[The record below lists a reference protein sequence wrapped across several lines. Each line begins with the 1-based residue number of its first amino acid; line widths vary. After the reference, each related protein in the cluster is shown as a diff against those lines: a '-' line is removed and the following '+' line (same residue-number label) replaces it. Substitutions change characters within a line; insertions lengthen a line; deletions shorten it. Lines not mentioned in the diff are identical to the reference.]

1 MSPPAR
7 LAGVYAKLVLMAIF
21 WGGSFIGGRI
31 ASAEMAPPAA
41 ALWRY
46 VVATLALVAVAFVR
60 EGGLPKLNPREWF
73 AVVLLGATG
82 VAVFNLCFMYGLA
95 RVPASRGSL
104 IMALNPAVTLLGAV
118 LFLHERL
125 TRNKVLGI
133 IVALLG
139 VVVVLGHGNPVN
151 LFRGSVGVGEVVL
164 FGCPLA
170 WAAYTL
176 IGKRMLPGL
185 SAIAVTAYAALTGT
199 AMLVVVA
206 AWSGD
211 LAPPAASLRAWAAIA
226 FVGLFGTA
234 LAFVWFY
241 EGVRT
246 IGPARTSVFINLVPV
261 AAIVLGVLLLGEP
274 LEFSMVAG
282 GALVVAGVLLLNRP
296 ERAPRATVAA
306 TG

>member
-1 MSPPAR
+1 MSEASRP
-7 LAGVYAKLVLMAIF
+7 AGVYAKLVLMAMF

-31 ASAEMAPPAA
+31 ASAEIAPAVA

-46 VVATLALVAVAFVR
+46 VVATLALLAIAFAL
-60 EGGLPKLNPREWF
+60 EGGLPRLNARQWL
-73 AVVLLGATG
+73 AVTLLGATG
-82 VAVFNLCFMYGLA
+82 VAIFNLCFMYGLA
-95 RVPASRGSL
+95 RVPASRGAL
-104 IMALNPAVTLLGAV
+104 IMALNPAVTLLGTV

-133 IVALLG
+133 IVALIG
-139 VVVVLGHGNPVN
+139 VVVVLGHGNPAN
-151 LFRGSVGVGEVVL
+151 LFRGSVGVGEAVL

-176 IGKRMLPGL
+176 IGKRMLPGF

-199 AMLVVVA
+199 AMLGAVVA
-206 AWSGD
+206 VTGD
-211 LAPPAASLRAWAAIA
+211 LAPPAASLRAWGAIA

-261 AAIVLGVLLLGEP
+261 AAIVLGVALLGEP
-274 LEFSMVAG
+274 LELSMVAG
-282 GALVVAGVLLLNRP
+282 GALVVLGVFVLNRP
-296 ERAPRATVAA
+296 ERTAVATVAA
-306 TG
+306 A